1 MVNLDEAAISSEV
14 ETHLKVENV
23 EEVGA
28 LLLKKS

>member
-1 MVNLDEAAISSEV
+1 MVNLDEATISAEV
-14 ETHLKVENV
+14 ETQLKFEQV